1 MSILTLEA
9 FLETVKDHE
18 LTVNIDQG
26 VFRDLTVKTP
36 DSVHRSYHI
45 TTRPNSLIFTGDMG
59 SFVFTRLNDMFR
71 FFRSDEYKI
80 NPDYWAEKVQA
91 QDMRSGVKAFDS
103 KHANQSLKDALST
116 YLSENKYSLD
126 EQEIIEANN
135 AVDSVDC
142 SSQTTFENSME
153 QWDSEFSGGFSPS
166 YYFDTDGETYTYRYL
181 WCCYAIVH
189 AIKLY
194 DAQKAQVAV

>member
-18 LTVNIDQG
+18 LTVNIDHG
-26 VFRDLTVKTP
+26 VFRDLTIKKT
-36 DSVHRSYHI
+36 DTGHRSYHI

-91 QDMRSGVKAFDS
+91 QDMWGGVKAFDS
-103 KHANQSLKDALST
+103 KYAKASLEQALQEFIACCHPEFDEADIIKAKDAV
-116 YLSENKYSLD
+116 E
-126 EQEIIEANN
+126 E
-135 AVDSVDC
+135 VDC
-142 SSQTTFENSME
+142 SDEESFETAMND
-153 QWDSEFSGGFSPS
+153 WDEDDAGDFRPS
-166 YYFDTDGETYTYRYL
+166 DYFDVDPRTYTYRYL

-194 DAQKAQVAV
+194 DAQKAEVAV